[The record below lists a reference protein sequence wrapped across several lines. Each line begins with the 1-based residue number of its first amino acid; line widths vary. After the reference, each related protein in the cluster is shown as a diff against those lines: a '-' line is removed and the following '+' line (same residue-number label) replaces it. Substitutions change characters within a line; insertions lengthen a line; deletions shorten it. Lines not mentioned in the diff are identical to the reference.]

1 MCSVKKG
8 QEIDIPVLGVNLDK
22 SLWGEDAMEFKYVLI
37 HISLRRLT
45 SSAISFTD
53 RSVGTLCQ
61 RILGQF
67 QVE

>member
-37 HISLRRLT
+37 HISLRRLFLSQT
-45 SSAISFTD
+45 GALGLSAKGYWGNS
-53 RSVGTLCQ
+53 R
-61 RILGQF
+61 
-67 QVE
+67 